1 MKTSK
6 IKLLFSTI
14 IMFFIFPAICL
25 GQYFVNDY
33 EIKKLTEE
41 DIKGDANNYC
51 KVVFNGNSALNIAS
65 KTMYVEKN
73 TILTLED
80 APKVSYSDGYINWT
94 AGNLVL
100 SINNALN
107 SEISVT
113 EDLTFAPTP
122 VAYTEST
129 NTNDVLVFSKEN
141 TDYRGSAS
149 STGEESGRQKLTVS
163 EGSNTSGNLVN
174 YGEINSQI
182 KVLKDVKIELK
193 VNINGSEKESS
204 DWGGNRED
212 AVNNDTTISLEDK
225 NSNSSDYK
233 PLAGSS
239 SKNVNYCAN
248 RINLSSDLLLLNS
261 YISIGARNGGYGNNP
276 DFFQYNYQNFIV
288 GQYSEIDLCGHYLII
303 GQKSEIW
310 AVGSITNSIPERGG
324 LIVESGGN
332 LETTFVVEDHHHE
345 RSLPITYL
353 HGDAAFAMYRCPYFD
368 VKTIFYP
375 GCSYQY
381 GLNMFFGPSQ
391 GSVYSEIN
399 VIGGDNPIYSFNS
412 GYIVRDCR
420 YDNELKQVVNGK
432 NSNFAINNLMYQK
445 ISYSFYNCNGLQINL
460 PTIKASISIADLNIV
475 LGKENFYIPPYL
487 SFYLFNSKLTIYNK
501 FVFLPG
507 SYLYV
512 DELSNIEFSFKDV
525 QVNEQSFPI
534 SLQSFCYQNKGSL
547 EFLSTIHDLS
557 EATSKRVDD
566 TDANG
571 GGGSAGNSRNI
582 IFTNS
587 DFYRSYLSQNCPAH
601 CDLYGTVSFNKNTSN
616 LVDNYTLGGL
626 VNIYDIESFYNSV
639 NGFDRINFY
648 VNNIFSAAANFD
660 RLDINNYRFNI
671 FQFNFIPLI
680 SFGYVI
686 TNPNSPQTILDS
698 SNLNHYVFDSETG
711 LIKSKDSSEIYAFV
725 LSNEN
730 NDHLNRSGYT
740 DSVIHGDRE
749 FRNGSTNLE
758 GNIYRVNYI
767 SEHCSIASGSFQGE
781 YVYFH
786 GKFVQAS
793 SITGSKSANN
803 LTGNLNLT
811 KFRVRGKYGGD
822 MSSRA
827 AYFGNSDYY
836 GHDAWRLS

>member
-1 MKTSK
+1 
-6 IKLLFSTI
+6 
-14 IMFFIFPAICL
+14 
-25 GQYFVNDY
+25 
-33 EIKKLTEE
+33 
-41 DIKGDANNYC
+41 
-51 KVVFNGNSALNIAS
+51 
-65 KTMYVEKN
+65 
-73 TILTLED
+73 
-80 APKVSYSDGYINWT
+80 
-94 AGNLVL
+94 
-100 SINNALN
+100 
-107 SEISVT
+107 
-113 EDLTFAPTP
+113 
-122 VAYTEST
+122 
-129 NTNDVLVFSKEN
+129 
-141 TDYRGSAS
+141 
-149 STGEESGRQKLTVS
+149 
-163 EGSNTSGNLVN
+163 
-174 YGEINSQI
+174 
-182 KVLKDVKIELK
+182 
-193 VNINGSEKESS
+193 
-204 DWGGNRED
+204 
-212 AVNNDTTISLEDK
+212 
-225 NSNSSDYK
+225 
-233 PLAGSS
+233 
-239 SKNVNYCAN
+239 
-248 RINLSSDLLLLNS
+248 
-261 YISIGARNGGYGNNP
+261 
-276 DFFQYNYQNFIV
+276 
-288 GQYSEIDLCGHYLII
+288 
-303 GQKSEIW
+303 
-310 AVGSITNSIPERGG
+310 
-324 LIVESGGN
+324 
-332 LETTFVVEDHHHE
+332 
-345 RSLPITYL
+345 
-353 HGDAAFAMYRCPYFD
+353 MYRCPYFD

-557 EATSKRVDD
+557 EATSTWVDD
-566 TDANG
+566 TDAKG
-571 GGGSAGNSRNI
+571 GGGSIGNSCNV
-582 IFTNS
+582 IFTNP

-698 SNLNHYVFDSETG
+698 TNLNHYVFDSETG